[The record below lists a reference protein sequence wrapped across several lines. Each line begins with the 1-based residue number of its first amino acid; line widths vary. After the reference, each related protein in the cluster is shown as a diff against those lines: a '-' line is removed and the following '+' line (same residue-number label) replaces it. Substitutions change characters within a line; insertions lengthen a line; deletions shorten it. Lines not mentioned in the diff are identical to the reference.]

1 MKYEKA
7 KIDIADHVG
16 RIGCSQLAGALGVS
30 DWKDASINALRSFR
44 GEPIPE
50 PDEATRERMELGT
63 WYEDP
68 TARLAAKRLGL
79 KIKRDT
85 FAHWR
90 ADIPEL
96 ICHPDRLIVGGF
108 RGVKNVALE
117 IKTASTFAKNWGDE
131 WTDDI
136 PTQYLMQC
144 IGYVICGVA
153 EAVLLAAFKSDSIRY
168 YWVHPTK
175 ETVEQVAQAFL
186 KWLEN
191 ARNPEWIPMP
201 TDPEETKKQ
210 YPFLVKEGK
219 KEASFELFAT
229 VGEAGSGDHACH
241 GGKQDAHVRRREDRI
256 SGRAQGFPNI
266 QQGTGTEGFPSVVRR
281 QILQTG
287 FIQRLSEVG
296 EKKWQIISRIL
307 KLSSQH
313 QP

>member
-229 VGEAGSGDHACH
+229 VQEWR
-241 GGKQDAHVRRREDRI
+241 QIQNEI
-256 SGRAQGFPNI
+256 SNLTALKEKRAQEI
-266 QQGTGTEGFPSVVRR
+266 MLAMEGNKTLTFA
-281 QILQTG
+281 
-287 FIQRLSEVG
+287 G
-296 EKKWQIISRIL
+296 EKIASLVERKASRTFNKELAL
-307 KLSSQH
+307 KDFPQLSDDKYYKLGSSSVYLK
-313 QP
+313 